1 MEASP
6 PRTTGPEAPRA
17 EVGIAPVRPNGPVAA
32 VTLAAGIG
40 SLVLAILVII
50 SEASVSFADSLAYSE
65 RVGPLAGKTIWAVVA
80 YLGSWLVLGFALR
93 YQEVNLR
100 TVTIVAAL
108 LIARALIGTF
118 APFFQ
123 LFMAE

>member
-1 MEASP
+1 
-6 PRTTGPEAPRA
+6 
-17 EVGIAPVRPNGPVAA
+17 VGAA
-32 VTLAAGIG
+32 VLAAGIG
-40 SLVLAILVII
+40 SLVLAVLVTIA
-50 SEASVSFADSLAYSE
+50 EASVSFADSLAYSE

-93 YQEVNLR
+93 YREVNLR

-108 LIARALIGTF
+108 LIALALIGTF

-123 LFMAE
+123 LFMAEE

>member
-1 MEASP
+1 
-6 PRTTGPEAPRA
+6 
-17 EVGIAPVRPNGPVAA
+17 VAA
-32 VTLAAGIG
+32 AVLAAGIG
-40 SLVLAILVII
+40 SLVLAVLVII
-50 SEASVSFADSLAYSE
+50 AEASVSFADSLAYSE

-93 YQEVNLR
+93 YREVNLR

-108 LIARALIGTF
+108 LIALALIGTF

-123 LFMAE
+123 LFMAEE